1 MKHMKTVV
9 IPEKTNQ
16 VVDYITCDLC
26 KEKIPKK
33 QSYMVDKVEVSHRVG
48 EHYPEGG
55 YGTDTSVDM
64 CGKCFDEK
72 LIPWLRSQNA
82 EPRTEEYEF

>member
-9 IPEKTNQ
+9 IPETTKQ
-16 VVDYITCDLC
+16 VVDFITCDLC
-26 KEKIPKK
+26 KEKIPKE
-33 QSYMVDKVEVSHRVG
+33 QSYMVDRVEINHRVG

-72 LIPWLRSQNA
+72 LIPWLLSQNA
-82 EPRTEEYEF
+82 EPQTEEYDF